1 LALRACTTQGL
12 RTKVVTP
19 STAERRLSPWIGGSI
34 LGSMAGFPDLWVS
47 RQEYQERGFD
57 AVHRKCP

>member
-1 LALRACTTQGL
+1 M
-12 RTKVVTP
+12 VTP
-19 STAERRLSPWIGGSI
+19 GTSERRVSAWVGGSI

-47 RQEYQERGFD
+47 RAEYQDRGHD